1 MSVYFVEK
9 KGWRYDF
16 TRKGQRYTDQWM
28 KTKTE
33 ANRAE
38 AKRKEEILNPNL
50 LKEQTTGETQTDI
63 TFLELVNFRLDHVKA
78 YNSNIHY
85 AEHVFKARK
94 WVALWGQQNCND
106 ISSSMLQKFIFQR
119 RKVSAFTANKEI
131 MMLKSL
137 FNFGIKKKLI
147 DVNPVTGIEF
157 FSVEK
162 KTKYL
167 PSLEAINKVIESA
180 DPDVQDYLITIQDT
194 MGRMSEINRLT
205 WDDVDLARRFV
216 TLYTRK
222 KKGGHLTPRKISMTQ
237 RLSDILSRR
246 FEKRDLS
253 IQHVFCHK
261 YWSMKEGNFVT
272 GPFIDRKRIMKT
284 LCKKA
289 GVKYFRFHA
298 LRHSGASIMDGNN
311 VPIGSIQRILGHEN
325 RSTTEI
331 YLHSIGEAERSAI
344 AVLEKVQQKS
354 HTDSH
359 TETKQTLANFIT
371 T

>member
-1 MSVYFVEK
+1 MSVYFVK
-9 KGWRYDF
+9 GKGWRYDF
-16 TRKGQRYTDQWM
+16 THKGIRHTETWF

-38 AKRKEEILNPNL
+38 AEKRKEINNP
-50 LKEQTTGETQTDI
+50 KPVQEMPTDI

-78 YNSNIHY
+78 YFSAIHY

-94 WVALWGQQNCND
+94 WVALWGQLNCND
-106 ISSSMLQKFIFQR
+106 ISSSMLQKFIFE
-119 RKVSAFTANKEI
+119 RKRVSARTANKEI
-131 MMLKSL
+131 MLLKAL
-137 FNFGIKKKLI
+137 FNFGIKKKLVT
-147 DVNPVTGIEF
+147 VNPVNEIEF

-162 KTKYL
+162 RTKYL
-167 PSLEAINKVIESA
+167 PPLEDINKVIASA
-180 DPDVQDYLITIQDT
+180 DLDIQDYLITIQDT
-194 MGRMSEINRLT
+194 MGRMSEINHLT
-205 WDDVDLARRFV
+205 WEDVDLSRRSV

-222 KKGGHLTPRKISMTQ
+222 KKGGHLTPRKVAMTQ

-246 FEKRDLS
+246 FDKRVLS
-253 IQHVFCHK
+253 IPYVFWQK
-261 YWSMKEGNFVT
+261 YWSRKEGQFVT
-272 GPFIDRKRIMKT
+272 GPYIDRKRIMKT

-298 LRHSGASIMDGNN
+298 LRHSGASIMESSN

-344 AVLEKVQQKS
+344 AIFEQVQQKS

-359 TETKQTLANFIT
+359 TETK
-371 T
+371 